1 MFRDPQLIITF
12 QLALIGIVLIGGLFL
27 IWKAVTRIEEK
38 VDMLF
43 TGNLNSEQPFSFELN
58 NDVRENDR
66 EYNNDIMMKQL
77 FGNLEEDKQEED
89 NQEEDI
95 QEEDKQEE
103 DIKEIKEDDES
114 IEDIQ
119 EIREDDESIEEIKE
133 PNSVEEI
140 EEIEEIDEINVED
153 NSTLVLSRNKLRQM
167 RLEQVQRL
175 CIDRNIDSDGTKN
188 QLIEKLLQ

>member
-66 EYNNDIMMKQL
+66 EYNNDIMMQQL
-77 FGNLEEDKQEED
+77 FGNLEED
-89 NQEEDI
+89 N
-95 QEEDKQEE
+95 QEE

-133 PNSVEEI
+133 PNSV
-140 EEIEEIDEINVED
+140 EEIDEINVED